1 MCVSIWDSEEDLP
14 KDYKEVVD
22 TFGDNTPYSIADTE
36 YLVKRHTDGVAKGK
50 NVHRS
55 CPKNKK
61 LEETLTYEYIKLGKG
76 HKNKTYIRLERERAI
91 ENSSNRVSNIMITAL
106 IIFYILTFIALALYL
121 EFIVLKRLK
130 IIRSSIARLSAMTG
144 YDSAGGASEDD
155 EFGVDPFA
163 EEDGGAQG
171 DNQAP
176 HDRRLDEIGN
186 LRFLAKMQVES
197 LRRRYTDTVAKLRVE
212 RVVNDHIYDVISLM
226 SLTKERKDK
235 RFIRAR
241 LPKSACVGELDLHHV
256 FTCPVTLEF
265 FKDYCSG
272 VGKLSYIFFFLDIM
286 WLRTIEATA
295 ASSANKKRQH
305 SPEAVAAAKMIGQK
319 YILRKGSSYIEL
331 KKETR
336 QKIVSME
343 SYSVGMYDEAYEE
356 VLEILNGLLVDFGK
370 SHQYKEASTILSIK
384 AGDSEL

>member
-1 MCVSIWDSEEDLP
+1 MP

-22 TFGDNTPYSIADTE
+22 TFGDNTPYNINDTS
-36 YLVKRHTDGVAKGK
+36 YLVKRHTDGVSKGK
-50 NVHRS
+50 NAHRS
-55 CPKNKK
+55 CPKNLK
-61 LEETLTYEYIKLGKG
+61 LEETLTYEYIKLGQG
-76 HKNKTYIRLERERAI
+76 HANKTYIRLERERTI
-91 ENSSNRVSNIMITAL
+91 ENRNNRVSNIMIIAL
-106 IIFYILTFIALALYL
+106 IIFYILSFIALALYL

-130 IIRSSIARLSAMTG
+130 LIRGSITRLSAMTG
-144 YDSAGGASEDD
+144 YDSGAGGGGGTSEDD
-155 EFGVDPFA
+155 DFGEDPFA
-163 EEDGGAQG
+163 DEDSSNGNNNGNSA
-171 DNQAP
+171 AEF

-197 LRRRYTDTVAKLRVE
+197 LRRRYTETVGKLRVE

-235 RFIRAR
+235 KFIRAR
-241 LPKSACVGELDLHHV
+241 LPKSACVGELTLHHV

-295 ASSANKKRQH
+295 AASASGKKRQH
-305 SPEAVAAAKMIGQK
+305 APAAVAAAKMIGQK

-336 QKIVSME
+336 QKICAME
-343 SYSVGMYDEAYEE
+343 SYAVGMYDEAYEE
-356 VLEILNGLLVDFGK
+356 VLEILNGLLPEFGK
-370 SHQYKEASTILSIK
+370 SHQYREASTILSIK
-384 AGDSEL
+384 AGDPEL